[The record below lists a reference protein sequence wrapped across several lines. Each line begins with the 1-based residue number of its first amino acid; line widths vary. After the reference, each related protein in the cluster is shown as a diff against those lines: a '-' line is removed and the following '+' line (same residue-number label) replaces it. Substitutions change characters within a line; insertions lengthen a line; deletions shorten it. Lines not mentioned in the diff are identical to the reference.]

1 MIELKKHLLDYFG
14 ALLIALLMYAS
25 NFIGVDY
32 FNFGA
37 NNFAVWFVLSVMCFA
52 SGWFLSRQAGWQYG
66 GKILFAVIVATLF
79 LSLFTITFFN
89 EYFGS
94 DNISAE
100 NIILY
105 SLKNITLGAM
115 GFFGMAI
122 QFILQ
127 GAREVIILKEKIK
140 ILENSKADYE
150 LQGALIIKEAE
161 LKAREIVNNAESEA
175 EKISMIKTKT
185 EEELKQL
192 IKSEFELLKKYREL

>member
-1 MIELKKHLLDYFG
+1 MDIKKRILDFLG
-14 ALLIALLMYAS
+14 AILISLLIYAS
-25 NFIGVDY
+25 NFLGVDL
-32 FNFGA
+32 FNFGSH
-37 NNFAVWFVLSVMCFA
+37 NFTVWFVLSVFCFA

-66 GKILFAVIVATLF
+66 GKILFIAIVATLM

-105 SLKNITLGAM
+105 SLRNITLGAM

-127 GAREVIILKEKIK
+127 GARETIILQEKIK
-140 ILENSKADYE
+140 VMEASKIDYQKQGE
-150 LQGALIIKEAE
+150 LIVKEAE
-161 LKAREIVNNAESEA
+161 LKAKEIISNAESEA
-175 EKISMIKTKT
+175 QKFNMIKSKA

-192 IKSEFELLKKYREL
+192 IKSEFELLKKYKEL

>member
-1 MIELKKHLLDYFG
+1 MIDFKKHLLDYFG
-14 ALLIALLMYAS
+14 ALLIAILMYAS
-25 NFIGVDY
+25 NFIGVEY
-32 FNFGA
+32 FNFGV
-37 NNFAVWFVLSVMCFA
+37 NNFAVWFVLSVLCFA

-94 DNISAE
+94 DNISVE

-115 GFFGMAI
+115 GFFGMSI

-140 ILENSKADYE
+140 ILENTKSDYE

-161 LKAREIVNNAESEA
+161 LKAKEIISNAELEA
-175 EKISMIKTKT
+175 EKINLIKVKT
-185 EEELKQL
+185 ENELKQL
-192 IKSEFELLKKYREL
+192 IKSEFELLKKYKEL

>member
-1 MIELKKHLLDYFG
+1 MIEFKKHFLNYFG

-66 GKILFAVIVATLF
+66 GKILFAVIVATLV
-79 LSLFTITFFN
+79 LSLFTITFFE
-89 EYFGS
+89 EYFGR

-127 GAREVIILKEKIK
+127 SAREVILLKEKIK
-140 ILENSKADYE
+140 ILEESKSDYK

-161 LKAREIVNNAESEA
+161 LKAREIVSNAELEA
-175 EKISMIKTKT
+175 EKINLMKTKT

-192 IKSEFELLKKYREL
+192 IKSEFELLKKYKEL